1 MTRRSRPVRLAV
13 VVGLA
18 LAGLTALPS
27 SSVADGQ
34 REGRYP
40 GLPYVECI
48 DYSGN
53 NCSLGPD
60 TANDYGWLNT
70 AQNGLAGSPAAKQW
84 ISIPTTVL
92 AVNATFDIQIV
103 DPQPGFTFD
112 QLSPA
117 YSRAF
122 FVSPTVSDDTYGDTV
137 PIVVRTV
144 AFGSIPVEVTLQV
157 SQRRTA
163 EDLPIPIQL
172 NTLDE
177 RKDLEGGG
185 FTEIVH
191 PTSIE
196 DTLNVRIR
204 KVVVD
209 GVDTQ
214 LDGTCE
220 TGPTAAISAASGRFE
235 RTTPPDWTPPEGS
248 EGAASVLQLEYDP
261 AEAMSALLGGTLR
274 GTLDIPS
281 FRHCTTKTGD
291 DLSPLLT
298 SAVSGPDNP
307 VVLQVGALSCA
318 EYDDQGRSRP
328 PAPGT
333 TSADLQC
340 FDFYPFNPK
349 IKAKPD
355 PAPIPDHAPGEQP
368 PE

>member
-1 MTRRSRPVRLAV
+1 MTRRSRPARLAAV
-13 VVGLA
+13 AGLV
-18 LAGLTALPS
+18 LAGLTTLPS
-27 SSVADGQ
+27 SSVADDQ

-70 AQNGLAGSPAAKQW
+70 TQNGMAGSRVAKQW
-84 ISIPTTVL
+84 IRIPTTVL
-92 AVNATFDIQIV
+92 AVNATFDITLI
-103 DPQPGFTFD
+103 DPEPGVITD

-122 FVSPTVSDDTYGDTV
+122 FVSPKGSGANYGDTM
-137 PIVVRTV
+137 PIVVRTL

-163 EDLPIPIQL
+163 RNLPVPLQL
-172 NTLDE
+172 NTMDE
-177 RKDLEGGG
+177 RKDLEAGG
-185 FTEIVH
+185 FTEIVR
-191 PTSIE
+191 PTKLQ

-209 GVDTQ
+209 GVDTR
-214 LDGTCE
+214 LTDNCE
-220 TGPTAAISAASGRFE
+220 TGPTAALNAVSGQFE
-235 RTTPPDWTPPEGS
+235 RTTPLDWTPPEGS
-248 EGAASVLQLEYDP
+248 EGAGSVMQLEYDP

-274 GTLDIPS
+274 GTLDIPA
-281 FRHCTTKTGD
+281 FRHCATSTGD

-298 SAVSGPDNP
+298 SAVSGPGNP

-318 EYDDQGRSRP
+318 EYDDQGRTKP

-333 TSADLQC
+333 TASDLQC

-355 PAPIPDHAPGEQP
+355 PVPFPDYVPGDQP

>member
-1 MTRRSRPVRLAV
+1 MAVVAGLAV
-13 VVGLA
+13 
-18 LAGLTALPS
+18 AGLMTLPS
-27 SSVADGQ
+27 SSAADDQ

-48 DYSGN
+48 DYSGF

-70 AQNGLAGSPAAKQW
+70 TQNGLAGSPVAKQW
-84 ISIPTTVL
+84 INIPTTVL
-92 AVNATFDIQIV
+92 AVNATFDIKIV
-103 DPQPGFTFD
+103 DPEPGFTFD

-122 FVSPTVSDDTYGDTV
+122 FVSPKGSDDNYGDTL

-163 EDLPIPIQL
+163 KNLPIPIQL

-177 RKDLEGGG
+177 KKDVETGG

-191 PTSIE
+191 PTTVK
-196 DTLNVRIR
+196 DTLNVRVR
-204 KVVVD
+204 NVVVD
-209 GVDTQ
+209 GVDTR
-214 LDGTCE
+214 LNDTCE
-220 TGPTAAISAASGRFE
+220 TGPTAALTATSGRFE
-235 RTTPPDWTPPEGS
+235 RFTPPDWTPPDGS
-248 EGAASVLQLEYDP
+248 EGAGSVMQLEYDP
-261 AEAMSALLGGTLR
+261 AKAMSALLGGTLR
-274 GTLDIPS
+274 GTLDIPA
-281 FRHCTTKTGD
+281 FQHCTTRSGD

-298 SAVSGPDNP
+298 SAMSGPGNP
-307 VVLQVGALSCA
+307 VELRVGALSCA
-318 EYDDQGRSRP
+318 EYDDQGRSKP

-333 TSADLQC
+333 TTADLEC
-340 FDFYPFNPK
+340 SDFYPFNPK

-355 PAPIPDHAPGEQP
+355 PVPIPDYAPGEQP